1 MVGVANNTNNIG
13 VLKSLEEFCK
23 LYPEEADYARN
34 ESSGNYILLGFVP
47 WNHECAP
54 CWGGPWA
61 GDHVLATITDHSN
74 RRPMRYADA
83 LERYP
88 VQTPNGPVVD
98 MPTVEKPICL
108 HLVGT
113 DDCSYSA
120 FFETVEQAEGMLQN
134 ILVFPMWDSLFDFGF
149 VFTN

>member
-1 MVGVANNTNNIG
+1 MHATSLAAIIFCLDLFLGIMSVPLVGVDHG
-13 VLKSLEEFCK
+13 L
-23 LYPEEADYARN
+23 
-34 ESSGNYILLGFVP
+34 
-47 WNHECAP
+47 
-54 CWGGPWA
+54 